1 MTFLSVAQTISK
13 KFDDEVGSIL
23 SNFAVAHD
31 NAPFA
36 EPDVSETRWCRF
48 SVLPGES
55 EGREIGCSTFRTT
68 GIALASVFVQVEL
81 GDKLA
86 LEAADAIVTA
96 FRDKTFT
103 NSGTTVVFQSPS
115 VTNVGRDGAWFQ
127 LNISIPWYSD
137 NA

>member
-1 MTFLSVAQTISK
+1 VTAS
-13 KFDDEVGSIL
+13 L
-23 SNFAVAHD
+23 SNFVVAHD

-36 EPDVSETRWCRF
+36 EPTVSGSRWCRF
-48 SVLPGES
+48 SVLPGETDA
-55 EGREIGCSTFRTT
+55 REIGCSTVRAT

-86 LEAADAIVTA
+86 LEAADSIVAA
-96 FRDKTFT
+96 FRLVTYS
-103 NSGTTVVFQSPS
+103 NAGTTVVFQSPS

-127 LNISIPWYSD
+127 INISIPWYSD